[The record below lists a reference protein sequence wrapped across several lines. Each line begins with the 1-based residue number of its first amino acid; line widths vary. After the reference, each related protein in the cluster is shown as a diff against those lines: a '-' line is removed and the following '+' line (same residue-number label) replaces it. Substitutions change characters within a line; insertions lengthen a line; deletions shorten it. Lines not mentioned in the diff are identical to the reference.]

1 MRRREFITLLGSAAV
16 AWPLAVHAQPRTNV
30 PRVGYLS
37 DESSSLGFASFEPL
51 AQGLRELGYLEG
63 RTIVFEHRYAGG
75 KTEVLPGLAADLVRL
90 KVAVIVTVGTPATRA
105 AKSATDT

>member
-1 MRRREFITLLGSAAV
+1 MWSSTVRFIVTLTLSLLAAR
-16 AWPLAVHAQPRTNV
+16 LAMHSDPRPNV
-30 PRVGYLS
+30 PRVGS
-37 DESSSLGFASFEPL
+37 VSGEWSSLGFASCEPL

-105 AKSATDT
+105 